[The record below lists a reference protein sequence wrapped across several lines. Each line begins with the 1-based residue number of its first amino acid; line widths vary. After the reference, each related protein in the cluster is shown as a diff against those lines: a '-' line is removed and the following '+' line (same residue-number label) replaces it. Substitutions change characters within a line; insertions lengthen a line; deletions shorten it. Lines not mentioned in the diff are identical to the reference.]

1 MSLFRI
7 YIQTYKNRQVKS
19 FIIVEMFIKFK
30 DLVAMIN
37 QADNLKFKQAYEKHG
52 HFWAKILLVNF
63 CLGPIIFY
71 VKRIKTLTSFDFA

>member
-37 QADNLKFKQAYEKHG
+37 QADNLKFKQAYEKTA
-52 HFWAKILLVNF
+52 HF
-63 CLGPIIFY
+63 
-71 VKRIKTLTSFDFA
+71 